1 MAESEGAARGRS
13 SAGGRQR
20 DPGGP
25 VDRELDL
32 RGIWGFAA
40 LVAVTTALLHLVVWG
55 LMVGFREAA
64 ERHDP
69 APSPLAEANERRLP
83 PAPRL
88 QDAPERDM
96 EALRAEEEARL
107 SSYGWV
113 DGAAGVG
120 RIPIDR
126 AIDLIL
132 ERGLPEVSAPPVASG
147 KEPAAA
153 QGPAASSRR
162 ARPRRGRDS

>member
-1 MAESEGAARGRS
+1 MAESGGAPHGRP
-13 SAGGRQR
+13 SAGRR
-20 DPGGP
+20 REPGDSL
-25 VDRELDL
+25 DRELDL

-40 LVAVTTALLHLVVWG
+40 LVAATTALLHLVVWG
-55 LMVGFREAA
+55 LMVGFRETA
-64 ERHDP
+64 ERRDP

-96 EALRAEEEARL
+96 QALRAEEDARL
-107 SSYGWV
+107 SSYGWI
-113 DGAAGVG
+113 DRTAGIG

-132 ERGLPEVSAPPVASG
+132 ERGLPEVSAPPVATG
-147 KEPAAA
+147 TEPAPAA
-153 QGPAASSRR
+153 GPAGSSRR